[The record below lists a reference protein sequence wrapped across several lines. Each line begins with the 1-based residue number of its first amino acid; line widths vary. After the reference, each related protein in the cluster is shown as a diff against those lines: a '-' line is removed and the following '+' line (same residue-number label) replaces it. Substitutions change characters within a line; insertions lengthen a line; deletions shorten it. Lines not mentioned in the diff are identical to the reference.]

1 MAQDEGHRDM
11 QMEQLKDMP
20 VIDWE
25 EGIRLAGHKK
35 ELARDILYMLARDL
49 PNELK
54 AIRQQYLD
62 ENYQDLQKTVHK
74 LHGAVCY
81 TGTPR
86 LKTLLAS
93 LETRL
98 KTNIM
103 DGSSSLLDQLDTEVG
118 RLLEHIKTEQDA
130 QKTADN

>member
-1 MAQDEGHRDM
+1 M
-11 QMEQLKDMP
+11 LKDKQDQRP

-35 ELARDILYMLARDL
+35 ELARDILNMLLRDL
-49 PNELK
+49 PREIAL
-54 AIRQQYLD
+54 IHTQYESKD
-62 ENYQDLQKTVHK
+62 YQEMARTVHK

-86 LKTLLAS
+86 LKSALAT

-103 DGSSSLLDQLDTEVG
+103 DDSSSLLDQLDTEV
-118 RLLEHIKTEQDA
+118 RYLLEHISEQNK
-130 QKTADN
+130 QLI

>member
-1 MAQDEGHRDM
+1 M
-11 QMEQLKDMP
+11 QKDKEDQRP

-35 ELARDILYMLARDL
+35 ELARDILNMMVRDL
-49 PNELK
+49 PREIAL
-54 AIRQQYLD
+54 IHMQYKSK
-62 ENYQDLQKTVHK
+62 NYQEMARTVHK

-86 LKTLLAS
+86 LKTALAA

-103 DGSSSLLDQLDTEVG
+103 DDSSSLLDQLDTEVSN
-118 RLLEHIKTEQDA
+118 LLEHLRTE
-130 QKTADN
+130 KTAL

>member
-1 MAQDEGHRDM
+1 M
-11 QMEQLKDMP
+11 QMDKLETMP

-35 ELARDILYMLARDL
+35 ELARDILNLLTRDL
-49 PNELK
+49 TRDLNIIHELYQSKNYPELGK
-54 AIRQQYLD
+54 A
-62 ENYQDLQKTVHK
+62 VHK

-81 TGTPR
+81 AGTPR
-86 LKTLLAS
+86 LKTVLTA

-103 DGSSSLLDQLDTEVG
+103 DGSSSLFDQLDTEVG
-118 RLLEHIKTEQDA
+118 RLLEQVSEYNKKLTE
-130 QKTADN
+130 

>member
-1 MAQDEGHRDM
+1 M
-11 QMEQLKDMP
+11 QMENFEDIP

-35 ELARDILYMLARDL
+35 ELARDILNMLAKDLPRDL
-49 PNELK
+49 
-54 AIRQQYLD
+54 AIIQQQYQD
-62 ENYQDLQKTVHK
+62 KNYLELVKTVHK

-86 LKTLLAS
+86 LKRVLAS
-93 LETRL
+93 LETQL

-103 DGSSSLLDQLDTEVG
+103 DGSSSLLDQLDTEIS
-118 RLLEHIKTEQDA
+118 RLLEHIKIEHLA
-130 QKTADN
+130 HL

>member
-1 MAQDEGHRDM
+1 M
-11 QMEQLKDMP
+11 QKDTKDQRP

-35 ELARDILYMLARDL
+35 ELARDILNMMVRDL
-49 PNELK
+49 PREIAL
-54 AIRQQYLD
+54 IHTQY
-62 ENYQDLQKTVHK
+62 ESKNYQEMTRTVHK

-86 LKTLLAS
+86 LKTALAT

-103 DGSSSLLDQLDTEVG
+103 DDSSSLLDQLDTEVSN
-118 RLLEHIKTEQDA
+118 LLEHLRTE
-130 QKTADN
+130 KTAL

>member
-1 MAQDEGHRDM
+1 MAQDDGHRDM
-11 QMEQLKDMP
+11 QMENLEHMP

-35 ELARDILYMLARDL
+35 ELARDILHMLARDL
-49 PNELK
+49 PHEIK
-54 AIRQQYLD
+54 TIHQQYLD
-62 ENYQDLQKTVHK
+62 KNYQELLKTVHK

-86 LKTLLAS
+86 LKTVLVS

-103 DGSSSLLDQLDTEVG
+103 DDSSSLLDQLDTEIN
-118 RLLEHIKTEQDA
+118 RLLEHIKTEQMLM
-130 QKTADN
+130 K

>member
-1 MAQDEGHRDM
+1 MH
-11 QMEQLKDMP
+11 MEKLEDMP

-35 ELARDILYMLARDL
+35 ELARDIINMLARDL
-49 PNELK
+49 PHELASIHK
-54 AIRQQYLD
+54 QHR
-62 ENYQDLQKTVHK
+62 EKNYQELLKTVHK

-86 LKTLLAS
+86 LKRVLVS
-93 LETRL
+93 LETQL

-103 DGSSSLLDQLDTEVG
+103 DGSPSLLDQLDTEVN

-130 QKTADN
+130 HRKTGI

>member
-1 MAQDEGHRDM
+1 MQKDQQDQR
-11 QMEQLKDMP
+11 P

-35 ELARDILYMLARDL
+35 ELARDILNMMVRDL
-49 PNELK
+49 PHEIAL
-54 AIRQQYLD
+54 IHTQY
-62 ENYQDLQKTVHK
+62 ESKNYQEMARAVHK

-86 LKTLLAS
+86 LKTALSA

-103 DGSSSLLDQLDTEVG
+103 DDSSSLLDQLDTEVSY
-118 RLLEHIKTEQDA
+118 LLEHISEQNK
-130 QKTADN
+130 QLIK